1 MIWLASISA
10 VQNPAPMGHTCL
22 PQAIAKRVE
31 TLTVKNPTMRDI
43 EVSTSPPPLPP
54 RKVVFITQSCFHQLK
69 GINIEKGGGGKG
81 EGERGRGKGGGGKGE
96 GERGRGRGGKG
107 EGERRTLRLLFRSG
121 ADSVRRRFNFCQNIQ

>member
-81 EGERGRGKGGGGKGE
+81 EGERGRGKGGRCDFSFGQ
-96 GERGRGRGGKG
+96 GRIQFVGD
-107 EGERRTLRLLFRSG
+107 LFF
-121 ADSVRRRFNFCQNIQ
+121 VKIYNNFIIL